1 MKRDQPQRPR
11 GTRGLPANG
20 SATKQL
26 SLSALFVNVHY
37 PARTLIAI
45 ERTCTIQIAF
55 LPIQTKIMEGNGLHI
70 CEAMR
75 VNE

>member
-1 MKRDQPQRPR
+1 MKRDQPQHPR

-26 SLSALFVNVHY
+26 GLSALFVNVHY

-45 ERTCTIQIAF
+45 ERTCTIRIAF
-55 LPIQTKIMEGNGLHI
+55 LPIQNKDNGGKWL
-70 CEAMR
+70 AYL
-75 VNE
+75 